1 MLGAPKHML
10 VSKVGW
16 EVEGERGRFGHIQCH
31 IQCHTQERAMC
42 FTPQV
47 VVALIV
53 SKVRVLGA

>member
-1 MLGAPKHML
+1 ML